1 MKIGDSNFYNNT
13 LINALAMVA
22 IKLYVYC
29 SCLFYW
35 QMTKRHLVSTLKVN
49 TIYNYKQDE
58 KHWLMTREDRT
69 DEDEGKDKN
78 LTK

>member
-1 MKIGDSNFYNNT
+1 
-13 LINALAMVA
+13 MVA

-35 QMTKRHLVSTLKVN
+35 QMTKRHLVLTLKVN

-58 KHWLMTREDRT
+58 KHWLMTREGRR
-69 DEDEGKDKN
+69 G
-78 LTK
+78 